1 MTSITSLKTKVKT
14 KVKKLTVLFG
24 SAAVMALGMN
34 ASAMAATMYDVT
46 DLGDLAQRLSFDFS
60 YGIND
65 AGQVVGSSGFVP
77 NRAFLWNS
85 STGMTDLGT
94 LPGGRDSYAY
104 GINNAGQVVGSSD
117 GQGFLWTRSTGMTAL
132 GTSGANAINN
142 AGQVVGGENRAFLW
156 SSSTGSTDL
165 GTLPGGSSSRA
176 SDINDNSQVVGTSS
190 TSDGTSHA
198 FLWNS
203 STGMTDL
210 GTLPNKNSSSASAI
224 NNAGQV
230 VGNSGSTFN
239 GRRAFLWSS
248 STGMVDLGLPPGRYP
263 ASDSD
268 SSSANDIND
277 LGQVVG
283 SSDSTFNGRR
293 AFLWSSDTGMVEL
306 NTLIDPG
313 IRLDT
318 ATAINNKGQI
328 VANSRVSSYEHRTYL
343 LTPKSST
350 PVPEPLT
357 TGGTILAGA
366 GLVYLRRR
374 YGRLHR
380 SQNKPLQE

>member
-1 MTSITSLKTKVKT
+1 MASITSLKTKVKT
-14 KVKKLTVLFG
+14 NVKKLTVLFG

-46 DLGDLAQRLSFDFS
+46 NLGNVGQFYFNYAL
-60 YGIND
+60 GIND
-65 AGQVVGSSGFVP
+65 AGQVVGSSGINP

-117 GQGFLWTRSTGMTAL
+117 SSGFLWTSSTGMTAL

-268 SSSANDIND
+268 SSYANDIND

-293 AFLWSSDTGMVEL
+293 AFLWSSNTGMVDL

-328 VANSRVSSYEHRTYL
+328 VGYSRAGSYDYRAYL

>member
-1 MTSITSLKTKVKT
+1 MASITSLKTKVKT

-24 SAAVMALGMN
+24 SAAVMTLGMN

-46 DLGDLAQRLSFDFS
+46 DLGNLGQPFTFG

-65 AGQVVGSSGFVP
+65 AGQVVGSSGIVP

-85 STGMTDLGT
+85 SSGMTDLGT
-94 LPGGRDSYAY
+94 LPGGTNSYAY
-104 GINNAGQVVGSSD
+104 DINNAGQVVGSSD
-117 GQGFLWTRSTGMTAL
+117 GAGFLWTSSTGMTPL
-132 GTSGANAINN
+132 GTSTANAINN

-165 GTLPGGSSSRA
+165 GTLPGASSSSA

-190 TSDGTSHA
+190 SRA

-203 STGMTDL
+203 STGMTSL
-210 GTLPNKNSSSASAI
+210 GTLPNKNTSFASAI

-230 VGNSGSTFN
+230 VGNSGNSNASQGSRAFLWSSDTGMIDLGLPPGRFPASESDWSFANDINDLGQVVGGSNSGLN
-239 GRRAFLWSS
+239 GPRAFLWSS
-248 STGMVDLGLPPGRYP
+248 STGMVDL
-263 ASDSD
+263 
-268 SSSANDIND
+268 
-277 LGQVVG
+277 
-283 SSDSTFNGRR
+283 
-293 AFLWSSDTGMVEL
+293 

-313 IRLDT
+313 IRLDS
-318 ATAINNKGQI
+318 ATAINNQGQI
-328 VANSRVSSYEHRTYL
+328 VANRRVSSFDHRTYL

-357 TGGTILAGA
+357 TGGSILAGT
-366 GLVYLRRR
+366 GLLYLRRR